1 MKKTVPI
8 LLLIVLFVAAVW
20 YSFVKE
26 PDPVHELPPA
36 LLSPPPI
43 AEVEKPEPNIEDGMA
58 QLEPEPVEIQPPLP
72 EVSDSDTVIKQALAE
87 ITGATPLAEYLVK
100 TQVVS
105 RLVATIDSLT
115 ARQVPPLINPVK
127 PAGGN
132 FATATEGE
140 TVVMSAE
147 NYARYDGHVSLVQKV
162 DVDVLLAFYEVYS
175 PLFQSAWE
183 DNGGEGLFTDRLL
196 VVIDN
201 LLETPDVPGPIYL
214 VKPEAFY
221 LFEDPDLE
229 AMTAGQ
235 KILVR
240 MGSANAEVV
249 KEKLREI
256 STRLNL

>member
-8 LLLIVLFVAAVW
+8 LLLIVLFIAAVW

-36 LLSPPPI
+36 LLPPPPI
-43 AEVEKPEPNIEDGMA
+43 SEVEKPEPNIEDGMD
-58 QLEPEPVEIQPPLP
+58 QVEPEPVEIQPPLP
-72 EVSDSDTVIKQALAE
+72 EVGDSDTAIKQALVE
-87 ITGATPLAEYLVK
+87 ITGAAPLAEYLVK
-100 TQVVS
+100 TQAVS
-105 RLVATIDSLT
+105 RMVATIDSLT
-115 ARQVPPLINPVK
+115 ARQVPPPINPVK

-132 FATATEGE
+132 FATDTEGE
-140 TVVMSAE
+140 RVVMSAE
-147 NYARYDGHVSLVQKV
+147 NFARYDGHVTLVQNV
-162 DVDVLLAFYEVYS
+162 DIDALLAFYEVYS

-183 DNGGEGLFTDRLL
+183 DNGGKGLFTDRLL
-196 VVIDN
+196 VVIDH
-201 LLETPDVPGPIYL
+201 LLETPDIPGPVYL

-249 KEKLREI
+249 KEKLRDI
-256 STRLNL
+256 STKLTM

>member
-1 MKKTVPI
+1 MKKTVPV

-36 LLSPPPI
+36 LLPPPPT
-43 AEVEKPEPNIEDGMA
+43 AEVEKPEPNIEEGMA
-58 QLEPEPVEIQPPLP
+58 QVEPEPVAVPLP
-72 EVSDSDTVIKQALAE
+72 LVKVTKTDDVIKQALTD
-87 ITGATPLAEYLVK
+87 IVGIDSLDKYLVK

-115 ARQVPPLINPVK
+115 ARQVPPQINPVK
-127 PAGGN
+127 SADGR
-132 FATATEGE
+132 FATETEGE
-140 TVVMSAE
+140 SIVMSAE
-147 NYARYDGHVSLVQKV
+147 NFARYDGYIALTQNINTIARVE
-162 DVDVLLAFYEVYS
+162 FYGQYS
-175 PLFQSAWE
+175 RLFQDAWE
-183 DNGGEGLFTDRLL
+183 DIGGEGPFNDRLL
-196 VVIDN
+196 VVIDH
-201 LLETPDVPGPIYL
+201 LLETPDVPGPVL
-214 VKPEAFY
+214 LTKPEAFY